1 MNRTANVLYSLLF
14 IVLLLALAL
23 GSLPAALSFSAASQ
37 TSVIDGKLASSFEK
51 HYDKGFVLKDFGTNA
66 WAALEYSLFDEGR
79 PGVVVGRQDWLF
91 TDEEFKPAVSASQ
104 LDDNWRLIAGVQQ
117 ELQRRGI
124 DLQLVLLPAKAR
136 LYPEYLAE
144 QQPVLQQQALY
155 AQARQRMQALGLPG
169 PDLLAALQAA
179 KGREAVF
186 LRTDTHWT
194 PHGAAVVAQAVA
206 EHLRR
211 SGQWQGG
218 ELSYSTQ
225 VKGRETH
232 KGDLLSYLPLEPYFA
247 AMQPPAEELEQRST
261 SLSSE
266 VGGDLFGDSTPQLAL
281 VGTSYS
287 ANAKWNFLGALR
299 QSLGSDLYNYA
310 ENGHGPLVP
319 MLRLLAKGEAE
330 TAGLRLVLWEVP
342 ERYLMMPSDLSE
354 FDPQWLAQLRAGS
367 GGVDRLAIQRAAD
380 SVAAHNH

>member
-37 TSVIDGKLASSFEK
+37 TSVIDGNLASSFEK

-66 WAALEYSLFDEGR
+66 WAALEYGLFDEGR

-194 PHGAAVVAQAVA
+194 PHGAAAVAQAVA

-247 AMQPPAEELEQRST
+247 EMQPPAEELEQRST
-261 SLSSE
+261 ELSSE

-367 GGVDRLAIQRAAD
+367 GGVDRLAIQGAAD

>member
-66 WAALEYSLFDEGR
+66 WAALEYGLFGEGR

-225 VKGRETH
+225 VKGRDTH

-247 AMQPPAEELEQRST
+247 EMQPPAEELEQRST
-261 SLSSE
+261 ELSSE
-266 VGGDLFGDSTPQLAL
+266 AGGDLFGDSTPLLAL

-330 TAGLRLVLWEVP
+330 TAGLGLVLWEVP

-367 GGVDRLAIQRAAD
+367 GGVDRLAIQGAAD
-380 SVAAHNH
+380 SVAPHNH